1 MMRKVE
7 ESRLFNV
14 TTLRISPA
22 IASIN
27 SHSSVLLALKQSNI
41 LKVLPNAKIALN
53 IKIISF
59 KTTFPLLF
67 AIFPFIHNRLIAKQ
81 KHS

>member
-1 MMRKVE
+1 
-7 ESRLFNV
+7 
-14 TTLRISPA
+14 
-22 IASIN
+22 
-27 SHSSVLLALKQSNI
+27 
-41 LKVLPNAKIALN
+41 LPNAKIALN